1 MTEKTALWD
10 KLGKTDPA
18 HTKGFTRGGGFK
30 GTAIKPMWSY
40 RRMTEEF
47 GPVGQ
52 GWGIYAPSFEV
63 VPGTDGETLVFCTV
77 SIWYEKPDQISW
89 GVGGDKVVAK
99 FSSGMKSDDEAF
111 KKAFT
116 DAITNALKMIGVGAD
131 VHMGMFDDSKY
142 VNAVGQEFAQEKE
155 QSTKSSAQLKRDGA
169 WEKIMAD
176 LEADLV
182 DVNSGAALDNL
193 RKSYLDQAE
202 RDGWTAAW
210 RAALLDRLEGCEAD
224 IRRENLWTEMTSIS
238 TLGGLQSFW
247 EENLP
252 TIKGL
257 GSKAAAD
264 FTKKKDE
271 MKTTLLA
278 RTSNLAAG

>member
-1 MTEKTALWD
+1 MSKNTELWD

-142 VNAVGQEFAQEKE
+142 VNTIAKE
-155 QSTKSSAQLKRDGA
+155 LDEGKKA
-169 WEKIMAD
+169 
-176 LEADLV
+176 EADKPKADDAPKPTTAAEQKRQLAAINDDLLDAHSEVDVKRLV
-182 DVNSGAALDNL
+182 DIWATI
-193 RKSYLDQAE
+193 AE
-202 RDGWTAAW
+202 RDGWSSEYWNEARRRFAAK
-210 RAALLDRLEGCEAD
+210 RASFDKPVTDAEALQHPLNG
-224 IRRENLWTEMTSIS
+224 
-238 TLGGLQSFW
+238 
-247 EENLP
+247 
-252 TIKGL
+252 
-257 GSKAAAD
+257 
-264 FTKKKDE
+264 
-271 MKTTLLA
+271 
-278 RTSNLAAG
+278 